1 MAVMAILAARG
12 STTVIAIMSENSN
25 YGQNGSNTKSNVI
38 ASANMSFAA
47 LDTYIIIADE
57 YGHNDCDGKNR
68 SNGNIGFLEI
78 NDLNGFN
85 CCNS

>member
-1 MAVMAILAARG
+1 MAKITLMPI
-12 STTVIAIMSENSN
+12 
-25 YGQNGSNTKSNVI
+25 SNVT
-38 ASANMSFAA
+38 ASTNMSFAL
-47 LDTYIIIADE
+47 LDTSVIIADE